1 MLDFHPDKIWF
12 WKSAWAILSKNGYIF
27 GFSDEL
33 NYQLIIIK
41 VGRYL
46 WWDKIKILVLNDID
60 ISMWADDKGRGWE
73 GIDDWIDINIDITK
87 YSHINFS
94 QVMNTYGG

>member
-1 MLDFHPDKIWF
+1 
-12 WKSAWAILSKNGYIF
+12 
-27 GFSDEL
+27 
-33 NYQLIIIK
+33 
-41 VGRYL
+41 
-46 WWDKIKILVLNDID
+46 
-60 ISMWADDKGRGWE
+60 MWADDKGRGWE